1 MLTIIDFKYGMT
13 SVEVVTGNQTG
24 SFELGQDPVDRSQCN
39 FFARIKQHLINVF
52 RLQMTIRG
60 IFQQFQNFHTR
71 QGYLQPRVFYVG
83 CFHLIY
89 SQCLQQTGPVS
100 IIAPSISI
108 VGIMILRLLQTAL
121 ISGLA
126 IVTLSGCV
134 YRMDI
139 PQGNR
144 IDPALVEQLE
154 IGMSRNQVEFLLGT
168 PSIVDLH
175 HPDQWYY
182 VFYLKTGDDGEI
194 QKSVM
199 TLTFTGDLLSM
210 IDGNLNPG

>member
-1 MLTIIDFKYGMT
+1 
-13 SVEVVTGNQTG
+13 
-24 SFELGQDPVDRSQCN
+24 
-39 FFARIKQHLINVF
+39 
-52 RLQMTIRG
+52 
-60 IFQQFQNFHTR
+60 
-71 QGYLQPRVFYVG
+71 
-83 CFHLIY
+83 
-89 SQCLQQTGPVS
+89 LQQTGPVS
-100 IIAPSISI
+100 IIAPSIAI

-121 ISGLA
+121 ITGLA

-175 HPDQWYY
+175 HPDQWFY
-182 VFYLKTGDDGEI
+182 VFYLKTGDDGDI

-199 TLTFTGDLLSM
+199 TLTFTGNLLSM
-210 IDGNLNPG
+210 IDGDLNPG

>member
-1 MLTIIDFKYGMT
+1 MFTIVDFENGVT
-13 SVEVVTGNQTG
+13 AVEVVTGNQTG
-24 SFELGQDPVDRSQCN
+24 GFELSQDPVDRSQRN

-60 IFQQFQNFHTR
+60 TFQQLQNFHTR
-71 QGYLQPRVFYVG
+71 QRYLQSRVFYVG

-100 IIAPSISI
+100 IIAPSIAI

-121 ISGLA
+121 ITGLA

-168 PSIVDLH
+168 PSIVDLQ

-182 VFYLKTGDDGEI
+182 VFYLKTGDDGNI

-199 TLTFTGDLLSM
+199 TLTFTDDLLSV

>member
-1 MLTIIDFKYGMT
+1 
-13 SVEVVTGNQTG
+13 
-24 SFELGQDPVDRSQCN
+24 
-39 FFARIKQHLINVF
+39 
-52 RLQMTIRG
+52 
-60 IFQQFQNFHTR
+60 
-71 QGYLQPRVFYVG
+71 
-83 CFHLIY
+83 
-89 SQCLQQTGPVS
+89 
-100 IIAPSISI
+100 
-108 VGIMILRLLQTAL
+108 MILRLLQTAL
-121 ISGLA
+121 ITGLA

-168 PSIVDLH
+168 PSIVDLQ

-182 VFYLKTGDDGEI
+182 VFYLKTGDDGNI

-199 TLTFTGDLLSM
+199 TLTFTDDLLSV